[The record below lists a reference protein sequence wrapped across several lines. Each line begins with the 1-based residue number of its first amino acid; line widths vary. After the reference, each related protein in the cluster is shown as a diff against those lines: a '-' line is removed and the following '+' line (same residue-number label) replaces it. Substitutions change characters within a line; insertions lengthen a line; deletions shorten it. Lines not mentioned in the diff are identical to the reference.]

1 MSISSGLVRL
11 VNGSSDRSG
20 RLEVFHKGEWGTVCD
35 DGWNDKAASVVCRQL
50 GYQGLSI
57 EYIPIE
63 VK

>member
-20 RLEVFHKGEWGTVCD
+20 RLEVFHQGEWGTVCD

-50 GYQGLSI
+50 GYRGRTSN
-57 EYIPIE
+57 
-63 VK
+63 